1 MLYTLPFTIQFTDV
15 MFPAAGEVA
24 ACTGVASYV
33 TPRAA
38 RNTDNQWRYIV
49 NPGPGSD
56 GGGLD
61 GGEYRQRV
69 RVEVCAGADRPCNL
83 PSPAATVCR
92 QKYARHRLVAHNC
105 REKTFCF

>member
-1 MLYTLPFTIQFTDV
+1 

-24 ACTGVASYV
+24 ACPGVASYV

-49 NPGPGSD
+49 NPEPGWD
-56 GGGLD
+56 GGA
-61 GGEYRQRV
+61 YRQRV
-69 RVEVCAGADRPCNL
+69 RVEVCAGADRPCTL

-92 QKYARHRLVAHNC
+92 QKYARHRLVARSC